1 LLLTN
6 EPERIV
12 RRALAYARCGWPVFP
27 CRPGRKEPAT
37 RSGFR
42 DATVDDDQIKYWW
55 ERQPDANVAIATG
68 APGPDVLDVDQHGPA
83 GNGFPAYR
91 QLKTAGL
98 LDGAGA
104 VVATPGGGLHV
115 YFAGSGQ
122 ACGRLPRLHL
132 DFRANGGYVL
142 APPSQISGK
151 QYRLLSHRAG
161 SGQLNWPE
169 AADLLNQGR
178 GRSSL
183 LKPAGTADVS
193 RLLRWVEQLKPG
205 NRNCGLFW
213 AACRA
218 AEAGQLESLD
228 DLAVAAAKTGLP
240 HREIAQTIA
249 SARRTTARQH
259 KDAA

>member
-1 LLLTN
+1 MLLTN

-12 RRALAYARCGWPVFP
+12 GRALAYARCGWPVFP

-42 DATVDDDQIKYWW
+42 DATIDDDQIKYWW

-91 QLKTAGL
+91 RLKIAGL
-98 LDGAGA
+98 LDVATA

-132 DFRANGGYVL
+132 DFRASGGYVL
-142 APPSQISGK
+142 APPSQIDGK
-151 QYRLLSHRAG
+151 RYRLLSHQAG
-161 SGQLNWPE
+161 SGQLNW
-169 AADLLNQGR
+169 AAAATLLDQGPS
-178 GRSSL
+178 RSSL
-183 LKPAGTADVS
+183 SKRTAAPDGR
-193 RLLRWVEQLKPG
+193 RLLRWVEQLEPG

-218 AEAGQLESLD
+218 AEGGQLELLD
-228 DLAVAAAKTGLP
+228 DLTVAAAKTGLP
-240 HREIAQTIA
+240 DREIVRTIA
-249 SARRTTARQH
+249 SARRTIARRH